1 MTYNVSPNNAA
12 PRNAKNESFFLR
24 CGSLNDHFCS
34 FQLRECRCFGV
45 LGEGASPSVVLCGAI
60 PQRTSEAS
68 VRDEADFHNLEN
80 LLPSIDCR
88 K

>member
-1 MTYNVSPNNAA
+1 MFIDGVPA
-12 PRNAKNESFFLR
+12 RRLFG
-24 CGSLNDHFCS
+24 GSL
-34 FQLRECRCFGV
+34 FGV